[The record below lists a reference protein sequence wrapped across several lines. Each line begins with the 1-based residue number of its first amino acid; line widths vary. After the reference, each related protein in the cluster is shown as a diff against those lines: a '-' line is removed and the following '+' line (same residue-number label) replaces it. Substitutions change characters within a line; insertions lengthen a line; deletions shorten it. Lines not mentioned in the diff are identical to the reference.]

1 MILTVTPNAAIDKTL
16 RVANLQIGRRHRC
29 EPGSIRAGGKG
40 INVAR
45 ALRALSEPVV
55 ATGLAG
61 GRTGQMIVDDLVS
74 SGIVSQFQRI
84 ADESRATTI
93 FIDPAGEGRAT
104 EVIEYG
110 PEVSD
115 EELGKLEQTLAYL
128 CRGASAVV
136 FAGSLPR
143 RVPDDWY
150 AKAIR
155 DARKARVLTVLDSEG
170 EALRLGVAGEP
181 DLVLPNQLEAEA
193 LVGFEFETTE
203 DVVVGL
209 EMIAEMGARSVVMT
223 RDDGAYVL
231 AREGGRTHVLRAT
244 IPALDVVSAVGSG
257 DALTAGFLA
266 ARRAERPLAEV
277 LRHAVACGAASTQ
290 EIAPGALD
298 PKEVS
303 RLVALV
309 DIEELAPTAA

>member
-29 EPGSIRAGGKG
+29 EPGAIRAGGKG

-45 ALRALSEPVV
+45 ALRALSEPVI

-61 GRTGQMIVDDLVS
+61 GRTGELIVDDLTS
-74 SGIVSQFQRI
+74 SGIVSQFVQI
-84 ADESRATTI
+84 ADESRVTTI
-93 FIDPAGEGRAT
+93 FIVPAGEGTET

-115 EELGKLEQTLAYL
+115 GELASLEQTLTYL
-128 CRGASAVV
+128 YRGASAVV
-136 FAGSLPR
+136 LAGSLPR
-143 RVPDDWY
+143 HVPDDWY
-150 AKAIR
+150 ARTIR
-155 DARKARVLTVLDSEG
+155 EARKARVFTVLDSEG

-181 DLVLPNQLEAEA
+181 DLVMPNQEEAEA

-203 DVVVGL
+203 DIVIGL
-209 EMIAEMGARSVVMT
+209 ETIAELGARSVVIT
-223 RDDGAYVL
+223 RNDGAYVL
-231 AREGGRTHVLRAT
+231 AREAGKTHVLRAT
-244 IPALDVVSAVGSG
+244 IPPLDVVSSVGSG

-266 ARRAERPLAEV
+266 ARRAERPLPQV

-290 EIAPGALD
+290 ELVPGALD

-303 RLVALV
+303 RLIGSVE
-309 DIEELAPTAA
+309 IEELAPTAA